1 MDPYREKGIEWIY
14 KLVEK
19 DSECKA
25 TLYDHTLFYLEEYIG
40 SFVARHRMEFRMDV
54 KLAQKMQI
62 ILEYMVSQ
70 ESLEYMVSQESQIA
84 FLLGSK
90 FDILFAV
97 VTHPILTTVLLL
109 LRKENQ
115 RPQILTLNMYPTR
128 NFMENKTTLMERI
141 PYYIIRRIGRR

>member
-1 MDPYREKGIEWIY
+1 MDP
-14 KLVEK
+14 
-19 DSECKA
+19 
-25 TLYDHTLFYLEEYIG
+25 YLEEYIG

-62 ILEYMVSQ
+62 I
-70 ESLEYMVSQESQIA
+70 LEYMVSQESQIA

-109 LRKENQ
+109 LRKEN
-115 RPQILTLNMYPTR
+115 
-128 NFMENKTTLMERI
+128 
-141 PYYIIRRIGRR
+141 

>member
-70 ESLEYMVSQESQIA
+70 ESQIA

-109 LRKENQ
+109 LLAALICRILLRFAHSVIVISAVTTYPGKLRKN
-115 RPQILTLNMYPTR
+115 RANLSKLGG
-128 NFMENKTTLMERI
+128 L
-141 PYYIIRRIGRR
+141 

>member
-1 MDPYREKGIEWIY
+1 M
-14 KLVEK
+14 VEK

-70 ESLEYMVSQESQIA
+70 ESQTA

>member
-54 KLAQKMQI
+54 KLAQKRYERYAATRSGNAI
-62 ILEYMVSQ
+62 FRVLE
-70 ESLEYMVSQESQIA
+70 
-84 FLLGSK
+84 
-90 FDILFAV
+90 
-97 VTHPILTTVLLL
+97 
-109 LRKENQ
+109 R
-115 RPQILTLNMYPTR
+115 
-128 NFMENKTTLMERI
+128 ERLWK
-141 PYYIIRRIGRR
+141 RGK